1 MSFVELCDTL
11 YLPTPKCFPLV
22 EKVSLAIGQ
31 NSLKVWMHQ
40 ANFCFVSVHFFS
52 YKNFKLC
59 KTLEVP
65 SSCQSTKLMFDLTL
79 REDKE

>member
-1 MSFVELCDTL
+1 ML
-11 YLPTPKCFPLV
+11 YTVPPNSKMFPIGGESVTCHWL
-22 EKVSLAIGQ
+22 KLIKSLDASGK
-31 NSLKVWMHQ
+31 LL
-40 ANFCFVSVHFFS
+40 FVSVHFFS

-79 REDKE
+79 RKDEE